1 MLLPKFNYLAP
12 QSIAEACSLLAEHQE
27 KAKVIAA
34 GTDLLVQ
41 MKHKKVRPQYIIDIK
56 RIPGLDYIRYDDQSG
71 LQIGAL
77 TTIRAIETSPLVQ
90 QRFGILSQAAGLLG
104 TVQIRNRG
112 TIGGNLGNAA
122 PSAETAPA
130 LMALAAKAKI
140 VGSKRKRVV
149 ALEDFFLGP
158 GETVLQPD
166 EMLTEIQ
173 VPNPAVPSSGVY
185 LKHTVRRMA
194 ELAIVGVGVFITWNG
209 AGQTCGDARII
220 LGAVAPTPLR
230 VKRAEEVLKGQQLS
244 GKLMEKAAQIA
255 AEESRPIDDVR
266 SSAEYRRNMVR
277 VLVKRALEQA
287 TEGLGGEPK

>member
-12 QSIAEACSLLAEHQE
+12 QSIAEACALLAEHQE

-41 MKHKKVRPQYIIDIK
+41 MKHKEVKPQYIIDLK

-90 QRFGILSQAAGLLG
+90 QSFSILSQAAGLLG

-140 VGSKRKRVV
+140 VGSKKERVV

-173 VPNPAVPSSGVY
+173 VPNPAALSSGVY

-194 ELAIVGVGVFITWNG
+194 ELAIVGVGVLITWNG
-209 AGQTCGDARII
+209 TGQTCGDVRII

-230 VKRAEEVLKGQQLS
+230 VERAEEVLKGQQLS
-244 GKLMEKAAQIA
+244 GELMEKAAQIA
-255 AEESRPIDDVR
+255 SEESRPIDDIR
-266 SSAEYRRNMVR
+266 SAAEYRRKMVR

-287 TEGLGGEPK
+287 TESLGGEPK